1 MKRILKKVIKE
12 SLKLVVPQNAI
23 LYSRGVRECAK
34 RYDVSLLDSLR
45 RYQLVQGNHHLTPVA
60 QMVDAQTKCYE
71 KLRLDIAGDYV
82 YPYDCWTQISTP
94 KGKSWITSIT
104 VDYQV
109 VLESTLKAIETE
121 IDSCSNPTFKSDE
134 LLMVKALRTLNAR
147 ILDMLA
153 DRKDERGTVLTSY
166 HREMLDS
173 KPCSFDEALEKLL
186 FYNGLFWQARH
197 YHNGLGRLDMILDT
211 YYQQDLAN
219 GKETRQSIKEKLK
232 TFVEIL
238 GKDIHA
244 KSLSLIGDTGQ
255 YILLGGIDKEG
266 NTIQNDLT
274 EIFLEI
280 FTEMKVP
287 DPKLILRVNKD
298 TNDAVWAKAV
308 DCIVTGCGSPL
319 LMNEKLI
326 MNGMIEFGYDKEDVW
341 NVGTSAC
348 WEPLIIG
355 KSFDQNNPLP
365 SIIVVNALTEV
376 INSCKDAL
384 DFDFLLEAT
393 KKVISQQIKDTVCDL
408 DFCPSPLYSLFFD
421 DCIKRGKD
429 YAEGGGKYAYHGVQ
443 VCSLPN
449 LVNSLLNVKSYV
461 FEQKLLTLEQCRDA
475 LASNFVGHDDIRKL
489 LLANPLKFGSADAQV
504 VELTNGLMDY
514 IGKEVGNYTINGERV
529 KVGFSSPQYIVAGK
543 MTKASLDGRY
553 DYDPFAVH
561 ISPMSSKID
570 IQEVIDFAGSLHYSG
585 NRLNGNVVDFILP
598 TAYVKQQ
605 DKLVTI
611 LKSAMTSG
619 VYELQLNVL
628 DAKTLRDAKDH
639 PEKYPHLV
647 VRVWGFSAYFNDLP
661 EEYKDNLIKRAEEYA
676 A

>member
-1 MKRILKKVIKE
+1 MKRILKKIIKK
-12 SLKLVVPQNAI
+12 SLKLVVPHDAI
-23 LYSRGVRECAK
+23 LYSRGLRECSK
-34 RYDVSLLDSLR
+34 RYHVGLLDALS
-45 RYQLVQGNHHLTPVA
+45 RYQFANGNRHLTPVG
-60 QMVDAQTKCYE
+60 QMVDAQTKAYT

-82 YPYDCWTQISTP
+82 YPYDCWTVVSIP
-94 KGKSWITSIT
+94 KGKSLITSIT

-109 VLESTLKAIETE
+109 VLESSLKAIEAE
-121 IDSCSNPTFKSDE
+121 VDSCSNSSFKSEE
-134 LLMVKALRTLNAR
+134 LAMIKALRALNDR
-147 ILDMLA
+147 ILNKLA
-153 DRKDERGTVLTSY
+153 GRKDERGVVLSSY

-173 KPCSFDEALEKLL
+173 KPRSFDEALEKLL

-197 YHNGLGRLDMILDT
+197 YHNGLGRLDMILDS
-211 YYQQDLAN
+211 YCQQDLAS

-232 TFVEIL
+232 KFVEIL

-255 YILLGGIDKEG
+255 YIMLGGIDKNG
-266 NTIQNDLT
+266 NTVQNGLT

-280 FTEMKVP
+280 FSEMKVP

-298 TNDAVWAKAV
+298 TNDTVWTKAI

-319 LMNEKLI
+319 LMNEKLV
-326 MNGMIEFGYDKEDVW
+326 MDGMVEFGYDKEDVW

-365 SIIVVNALTEV
+365 SIIVVDALTETL
-376 INSCKDAL
+376 NSVKDTL
-384 DFDFLLEAT
+384 DFDSLLEAT
-393 KKVISQQIKDTVCDL
+393 KKVISLQIKDTVCDL

-429 YAEGGGKYAYHGVQ
+429 YAEGGAKYAYHGMQ

-449 LVNSLLNVKSYV
+449 LINALLNVKSYV
-461 FEQKLLTLEQCRDA
+461 YDQKLLTLRQCSEA
-475 LASNFVGHDDIRKL
+475 LASNFRGHDDIRKL
-489 LLANPLKFGSADAQV
+489 LLANPLKFGSADKQV
-504 VELTNGLMDY
+504 VDLTNDLMDY
-514 IGKEVGNYTINGERV
+514 IGKEVENYTINGEKI

-585 NRLNGNVVDFILP
+585 NRQNGNVVDFILP

-628 DAKTLRDAKDH
+628 DAKTLKDAKAH

-661 EEYKDNLIKRAEEYA
+661 EEYKDNLIKRAEDYA

>member
-1 MKRILKKVIKE
+1 MKRIIKKVIKK
-12 SLKLVVPQNAI
+12 SLKLVVPQDAI
-23 LYSRGVRECAK
+23 LYSRGLRESLQ
-34 RYDVSLLDSLR
+34 RYHLGLLGTLR
-45 RYQLVQGNHHLTPVA
+45 RYQFANANRHLSPVG
-60 QMVDAQTKCYE
+60 QMVDAQAKAY
-71 KLRLDIAGDYV
+71 KMLRFDAMGDYI
-82 YPYDCWTQISTP
+82 YPYDCWTIISTP

-109 VLESTLKAIETE
+109 VLESSLKAIEAE
-121 IDSCSNPTFKSDE
+121 IDACSNPSFKSEE
-134 LLMVKALRTLNAR
+134 LLMIKALRTLNAR
-147 ILDMLA
+147 ILDQLT
-153 DRKDERGTVLTSY
+153 DRKDERGAVLASY
-166 HREMLDS
+166 HREMLET
-173 KPCSFDEALEKLL
+173 KPRSFDEALEKLL

-197 YHNGLGRLDMILDT
+197 YHNGLGRLDMILNS
-211 YYQQDLAN
+211 YYQQDLAS
-219 GKETRQSIKEKLK
+219 GKETRQSIKEKLN
-232 TFVEIL
+232 TFVKIL
-238 GKDIHA
+238 GKDILA
-244 KSLSLIGDTGQ
+244 KSLTLIGDTGQ
-255 YILLGGIDKEG
+255 YILLGGTDKEG
-266 NTIQNDLT
+266 NTVQNDLT

-298 TNDAVWAKAV
+298 TNDTIWTKAV
-308 DCIVTGCGSPL
+308 NCIVTGCGSPL

-326 MNGMIEFGYDKEDVW
+326 MDGMVEFGYDKEDVW

-376 INSCKDAL
+376 INSCKDAS
-384 DFDFLLEAT
+384 DFDSLLGAT
-393 KKVISQQIKDTVCDL
+393 KMVISQKIKETVCDL

-429 YAEGGGKYAYHGVQ
+429 YAEGGAKYAYHGMQ

-449 LVNSLLNVKSYV
+449 LVNSLLNLKSYV
-461 FEQKLLTLEQCRDA
+461 FEQRLLTLEQCREA

-489 LLANPLKFGSADAQV
+489 LLANPLKFGSADQQV
-504 VELTNGLMDY
+504 VGLTNDLMDY
-514 IGKEVGNYTINGERV
+514 IGKVVANYTINGENV
-529 KVGFSSPQYIVAGK
+529 KVGFSSPQYMDAGK
-543 MTKASLDGRY
+543 LTKASLDGRY

-628 DAKTLRDAKDH
+628 DAKTLRDAKAH